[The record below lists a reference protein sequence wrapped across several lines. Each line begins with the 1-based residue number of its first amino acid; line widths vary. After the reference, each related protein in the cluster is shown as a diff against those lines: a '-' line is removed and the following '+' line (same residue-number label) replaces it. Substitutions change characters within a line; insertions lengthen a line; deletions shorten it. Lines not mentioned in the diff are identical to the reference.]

1 MSSKYSKD
9 MKEPNTLEYNEKENL
24 VQKLSEALEHE
35 SRPTDTH
42 LEPWVENFNV
52 MKELFK
58 KLPADKLSQQS
69 QDKLFKIVEEAW
81 LVFFEKNP
89 QERQRHIQ
97 QLYRALV
104 QVPMDEFSKTMGT
117 FHEWL
122 KAQNETMNEE
132 DLFVG
137 LQIYARIAK
146 ECDEQDFITAFDKNE
161 LPPMELSHKEMEM
174 LHGGV
179 RLVNLKN
186 VLLKLPKSFTRF

>member
-1 MSSKYSKD
+1 M
-9 MKEPNTLEYNEKENL
+9 EYNEKENL